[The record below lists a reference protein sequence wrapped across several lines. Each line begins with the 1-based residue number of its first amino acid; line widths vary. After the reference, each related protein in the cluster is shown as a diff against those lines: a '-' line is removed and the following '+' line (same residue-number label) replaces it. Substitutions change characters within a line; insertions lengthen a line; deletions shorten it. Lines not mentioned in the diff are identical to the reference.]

1 MKGLRRTLTFPVL
14 CLAIGLV
21 VFGVSYTM
29 LGQGPGSGPGDG
41 DTQAPGNTGAG
52 PGGGDPGGG
61 NTGGGGDP
69 PETPTPNPT
78 PGGPGTDEGE
88 PGPVGSVS
96 ELRDAI
102 NSQDILVLTQTL
114 EDGADANA
122 TDDAGNNAL
131 HWAILGSRVS
141 PVIHSQVNVLLT
153 HGANPGTT
161 NNQGLTPLHFAA
173 IYGGSD
179 AVASALIEAGSPVN
193 VVSEQQIG
201 SPYEL
206 ALKMGNDGVASAI
219 SRAPGHIAPD
229 AQTEATLKAFGTY
242 SKALKQGLGNAR
254 TQEEVGEVIEGAV
267 DGLVQAGVL
276 NEEGAATLQKQLAE
290 KIQND
295 SQTDE
300 NCTTCEGE

>member
-1 MKGLRRTLTFPVL
+1 MQGFRKKLAFPAL
-14 CLAIGLV
+14 CLAVGLV

-29 LGQGPGSGPGDG
+29 MGQGPGSGPGES
-41 DTQAPGNTGAG
+41 DTQGPGGNTGAG
-52 PGGGDPGGG
+52 PGGPGAG
-61 NTGGGGDP
+61 
-69 PETPTPNPT
+69 
-78 PGGPGTDEGE
+78 EGE
-88 PGPVGSVS
+88 TGPVGQVN

-102 NSQDILVLTQTL
+102 ASQNILVLTQTL
-114 EDGADANA
+114 EDGADPNA

-131 HWAILGSRVS
+131 HWAVLGSGVS
-141 PVIHSQVNVLLT
+141 PVIHSQVSVLLT

-229 AQTEATLKAFGTY
+229 AQTEATLRAFGTY
-242 SKALKQGLGNAR
+242 SKFLKQGLGNAR
-254 TQEEVGEVIEGAV
+254 TQEEMDEVIEVAV
-267 DGLVQAGVL
+267 DGLVEAGVL
-276 NEEGAATLQKQLAE
+276 NEEGAATLQEQLTD
-290 KIQND
+290 KIQNENTND
-295 SQTDE
+295 G
-300 NCTTCEGE
+300 NCTTCGGE